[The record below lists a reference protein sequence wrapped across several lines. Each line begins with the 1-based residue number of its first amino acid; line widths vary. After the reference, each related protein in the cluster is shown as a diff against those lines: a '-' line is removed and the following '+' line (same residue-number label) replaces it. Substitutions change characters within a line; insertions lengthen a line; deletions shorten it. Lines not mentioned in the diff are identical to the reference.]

1 MQHARNLSGAP
12 SCGNH
17 YYSLVRQYVTRTHTL
32 SRKHKHTPEHTPKHT
47 HTHTHAH
54 THACVRPNTQAC
66 RFRQGSAR
74 RNSETNSWQRPYPRR
89 SGLFA
94 IIFVFWLVFCDL
106 YTYIYTYVYNHICIH
121 IYLWTYI
128 YVYINIH
135 IVSYD
140 SCVVHYVL
148 WLTCCDT
155 RVCDTWSSVTH
166 SYVWQDS
173 FINDMPVNIHFV
185 VLSISVWLS
194 RSVHTSLFYL
204 LMNIGDQECSRV
216 NVCFE

>member
-1 MQHARNLSGAP
+1 MQHAWNLSGAP

-17 YYSLVRQYVTRTHTL
+17 YYSLVRQYVTHTHTL

-94 IIFVFWLVFCDL
+94 SFFFWPVFCDL
-106 YTYIYTYVYNHICIH
+106 YTYIYTYLYNQN
-121 IYLWTYI
+121 TYI
-128 YVYINIH
+128 YISVYIFMYKYICISCLMTH
-135 IVSYD
+135 ALCIMCCD
-140 SCVVHYVL
+140 SRVVTHVCVTHDVL
-148 WLTCCDT
+148 WCIHVCNKIDVSMTC
-155 RVCDTWSSVTH
+155 H
-166 SYVWQDS
+166 
-173 FINDMPVNIHFV
+173 
-185 VLSISVWLS
+185 
-194 RSVHTSLFYL
+194 
-204 LMNIGDQECSRV
+204 
-216 NVCFE
+216 